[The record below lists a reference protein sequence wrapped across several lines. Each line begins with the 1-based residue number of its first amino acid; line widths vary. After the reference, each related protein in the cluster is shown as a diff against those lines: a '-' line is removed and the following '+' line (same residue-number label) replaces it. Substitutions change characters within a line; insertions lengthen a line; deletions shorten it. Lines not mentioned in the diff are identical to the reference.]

1 MRIYFV
7 LFLFFISV
15 RLNAQKFEPEKVTF
29 EILKA
34 NKNSIDANAVA
45 AILYRVGVVNFN
57 YLGDRGFETVTT
69 IKTRIKIYSKQGF
82 DYANQKFLYYIKDNI
97 QEKIEII
104 NAFTYNLKNG
114 IVEKIKLKSDG
125 IFDEKLN
132 KYWGRKQIIF
142 PNISEGSIIEFEY
155 KLTSSDIVEFKNWKF
170 QSEIPQH
177 YSSFT
182 TIVPEYYKYN
192 TKLKGSIEPKIKY
205 SSKNTS
211 IYVSSRNGSAEL
223 GYSFDCKMNIS
234 EYQCENVPPIEDEVY
249 INNIDNYTSG
259 LYHELASTRV
269 PGNFPKD
276 YSTTWESVSKTIFE
290 NKDFGKEL
298 EERGFFENELK
309 RRVLNAESELDIV
322 YKTFQF
328 VKEKIKWNNK
338 FGYLCDDGLKKAY
351 ANQKGNVAEVNLT
364 LIAMLRYIG
373 FDANPILLSTRANG
387 ISIFPTRT
395 SFNYVI
401 AGVAFDGKTILLD
414 ATEKNATFD
423 AIPFRDLN
431 SFGRLVKKD
440 GTSEEINLMPTTFSN
455 KNINLL
461 YKIDEKGNVNGAVRT
476 QLSEQYAFSFREQLS
491 LISKEEYINALENS
505 QNNIEISDYKL
516 ENFDDLSKP
525 IVENY
530 NFKSNNEIEII
541 GNKIFFSPLLFFK
554 NNQNPFY
561 QETRDFPIDFGYP
574 SSKRYIVSIEIPE
587 GFKIENIP
595 APSEINTPSKL
606 ANFRFN
612 ISASDSKIQIVVNYS
627 INSAVIPEELYFEIK
642 EFFSKMINNENEK
655 IVLKKI

>member
-7 LFLFFISV
+7 LFLFLISIL
-15 RLNAQKFEPEKVTF
+15 LNAQKFEPEKVTF
-29 EILKA
+29 EMLKA
-34 NKNSIDANAVA
+34 SKNSIDTTAVA

-57 YLGDRGFETVTT
+57 YLGDKGFETVTT
-69 IKTRIKIYSKQGF
+69 IKTRMKIYSKQGF
-82 DYANQKFLYYIKDNI
+82 DYANQKILYYVGNNI
-97 QEKIEII
+97 VEKIEII

-114 IVEKIKLKSDG
+114 NIEKIKLKSDG

-205 SSKNTS
+205 SDKNTS
-211 IYVSSRNGSAEL
+211 IYVNSGSAGGAV
-223 GYSFDCKMNIS
+223 GYSFDCKMNVS
-234 EYQCENVPPIEDEVY
+234 EYQCENVPPIEAEVY

-259 LYHELASTRV
+259 LYHELASTHV

-276 YSTTWESVSKTIFE
+276 YSTTWESVCKTIFE

-309 RRVLNAESELDIV
+309 RRVLNAESELDIL

-328 VKEKIKWNNK
+328 VKEKIKWNNT
-338 FGYLCDDGLKKAY
+338 FGYLCDDGLKNAY

-373 FDANPILLSTRANG
+373 FDANPVLLSTRANG

-401 AGVAFDGKTILLD
+401 AAVEFDGKTILLD
-414 ATEKNATFD
+414 ATEKHAAFD

-440 GTSEEINLMPTTFSN
+440 GTSEEINLMPTTFSS

-461 YKIDEKGNVNGAVRT
+461 YKIDEKGNVNGSIRT
-476 QLSEQYAFSFREQLS
+476 QLSEQFAFSFREQLT
-491 LISKEEYINALENS
+491 LISKEDYITSQENS
-505 QNNIEISDYKL
+505 YNNVEILDYKL
-516 ENFDDLSKP
+516 ENLDDLSKP
-525 IVENY
+525 IIENY

-541 GNKIFFSPLLFFK
+541 GNKIFFNPTLFFK

-561 QETRDFPIDFGYP
+561 QETRDFPIDFGFP
-574 SSKRYIVSIEIPE
+574 FSKRFIISIEIP
-587 GFKIENIP
+587 GGYKIEHIPQQLNIT
-595 APSEINTPSKL
+595 TPNKL

-612 ISASDSKIQIVVNYS
+612 ISAADLKIQIVINYS
-627 INSAVIPEELYFEIK
+627 INSAVIPEELYNEIK
-642 EFFSKMINNENEK
+642 DFFSKMIIHENEK
-655 IVLKKI
+655 IVLKKL

>member
-1 MRIYFV
+1 MKIYFF
-7 LFLFFISV
+7 LFLIFISV
-15 RLNAQKFEPEKVTF
+15 QCNAQKYEPEKVTF
-29 EILKA
+29 EMLKA
-34 NKNSIDANAVA
+34 NKNSIDTTAVA

-57 YLGDRGFETVTT
+57 YMEGRGFETVTT

-82 DYANQKFLYYIKDNI
+82 DYANQKFLYYVGDNI
-97 QEKIEII
+97 VEKIEIV

-114 IVEKIKLKSDG
+114 NVEKIKLKSDG

-142 PNISEGSIIEFEY
+142 PNISEGCIIEFEY
-155 KLTSSDIVEFKNWKF
+155 KLTSSDIVEFENWKF

-182 TIVPEYYKYN
+182 TIVPEYYQYN

-205 SSKNTS
+205 SSKNAS
-211 IYVSSRNGSAEL
+211 IYVSSRNGSEEL

-234 EYQCENVPPIEDEVY
+234 EYNCENVPPIEEEVY
-249 INNIDNYTSG
+249 VNNIDNYTSG

-309 RRVLNAESELDIV
+309 RRVLNAESELDII

-338 FGYLCDDGLKKAY
+338 FGYLCDDGLKNAY

-401 AGVAFDGKTILLD
+401 AGVEFDGKTILLD
-414 ATEKNATFD
+414 ATEKHAAFD

-431 SFGRLVKKD
+431 SLGRLVKKD

-455 KNINLL
+455 KNVNLL
-461 YKIDEKGNVNGAVRT
+461 YKIDDTGNVNGAVRT
-476 QLSEQYAFSFREQLS
+476 QLSEQFAFSFREELS
-491 LISKEEYINALENS
+491 SISSEDHINSLESS
-505 QNNIEISDYKL
+505 QNNIEILDYKL
-516 ENFDDLSKP
+516 ENLDDLSKP
-525 IVENY
+525 IIENY

-561 QETRDFPIDFGYP
+561 QETRAFPIDFGYP
-574 SSKRYIVSIEIPE
+574 SSKRYIVSIEIPD
-587 GFKIENIP
+587 GFRIDYIP
-595 APSEINTPSKL
+595 APVEISTPSKL

-612 ISASDSKIQIVVNYS
+612 ISASDSKIQIVINYS

-642 EFFSKMINNENEK
+642 DFFSKMINKENEK

>member
-7 LFLFFISV
+7 LFLFLISIP
-15 RLNAQKFEPEKVTF
+15 LNAQKFEPEKVTF
-29 EILKA
+29 EMLKA
-34 NKNSIDANAVA
+34 SKNSIDTTAVA

-57 YLGDRGFETVTT
+57 YLGGKGFETVTT
-69 IKTRIKIYSKQGF
+69 IKTRMKIYSKQGF
-82 DYANQKFLYYIKDNI
+82 DYANQKFLYYVGNNI
-97 QEKIEII
+97 VEKIEII

-114 IVEKIKLKSDG
+114 NIEKIKLKSDG

-142 PNISEGSIIEFEY
+142 PNISEGCIIEFEY

-170 QSEIPQH
+170 QSEIPQY

-192 TKLKGSIEPKIKY
+192 TKLKGSIEPKVKY
-205 SSKNTS
+205 SSKNAS
-211 IYVSSRNGSAEL
+211 IYVNSRSANGTL

-234 EYQCENVPPIEDEVY
+234 EYQCENVPPIEAEVY

-290 NKDFGKEL
+290 NIDFGKEL
-298 EERGFFENELK
+298 EEKGFFENELK
-309 RRVLNAESELDIV
+309 IRVLNSESESDKI

-328 VKEKIKWNNK
+328 VKEKIKWNNI
-338 FGYLCDDGLKKAY
+338 FGYLCDVGLKKAY

-364 LIAMLRYIG
+364 LIAMLRYLG
-373 FDANPILLSTRANG
+373 FNANPILLSTRANG
-387 ISIFPTRT
+387 ISTFPTRT

-401 AGVAFDGKTILLD
+401 AGVEIDGKMILLD
-414 ATEKNATFD
+414 ATEKHAAFD

-440 GTSEEINLMPTTFSN
+440 GTSEGINLMPTTFSS

-461 YKIDEKGNVNGAVRT
+461 YKIDEKGNANGSIRT
-476 QLSEQYAFSFREQLS
+476 QLSEQFAFSFREQLT
-491 LISKEEYINALENS
+491 LISKEDYITSQENS
-505 QNNIEISDYKL
+505 YNNVEILDYKL
-516 ENFDDLSKP
+516 ENLANLSKP
-525 IVENY
+525 IIETY
-530 NFKSNNEIEII
+530 NFKSSNEIEII
-541 GNKIFFSPLLFFK
+541 GNKIFFTPTLFFK

-574 SSKRYIVSIEIPE
+574 FSKRFIISIEIP
-587 GFKIENIP
+587 GGYIIEHIPQSLNI
-595 APSEINTPSKL
+595 STPSKL

-612 ISASDSKIQIVVNYS
+612 ISAADSKIQIVINYS
-627 INSAVIPEELYFEIK
+627 INSAVIPEELYNEIK
-642 EFFSKMINNENEK
+642 DFFSKMIIQENEK
-655 IVLKKI
+655 IVLKKL

>member
-1 MRIYFV
+1 MRNYFF
-7 LFLFFISV
+7 LFLIFISV
-15 RLNAQKFEPEKVTF
+15 QLNAQKFEPEKVTF
-29 EILKA
+29 EMLKA
-34 NKNSIDANAVA
+34 NKNAIDTNAVA

-57 YLGDRGFETVTT
+57 YMEGRGFETVTT
-69 IKTRIKIYSKQGF
+69 VKTRIKIYSKQGF
-82 DYANQKFLYYIKDNI
+82 DYANQKFLYYIGDNI
-97 QEKIEII
+97 QEKIEIV
-104 NAFTYNLKNG
+104 NAFTYILKNG
-114 IVEKIKLKSDG
+114 IIEKIKLKSDG

-142 PNISEGSIIEFEY
+142 PNINEGSIIEFEY

-205 SSKNTS
+205 SSKNAS
-211 IYVSSRNGSAEL
+211 IYVISRNGSAEL

-234 EYQCENVPPIEDEVY
+234 EYNCENVPPIEAEVY

-298 EERGFFENELK
+298 EERDFFENELK
-309 RRVLNAESELDIV
+309 RRVLNAESELDIIHR
-322 YKTFQF
+322 TFQF
-328 VKEKIKWNNK
+328 VKEKIKWNNV

-364 LIAMLRYIG
+364 LIAMLRHIG

-401 AGVAFDGKTILLD
+401 AGVEFDGKTILLD

-491 LISKEEYINALENS
+491 LISSEDYINSLENS
-505 QNNIEISDYKL
+505 QNNVEILDYKL
-516 ENFDDLSKP
+516 ENLDDLSKP
-525 IVENY
+525 IIENY

-574 SSKRYIVSIEIPE
+574 SSKRYIVSIEIPD

-595 APSEINTPSKL
+595 APVEISTPSKL